1 MDAAWRPPNMVVRN
15 ATRVPSGEGAGDQ
28 AAATDSRCRR
38 RVGRSSAGTASISTS
53 ASIEFRPP
61 LDVLSSGVSER
72 DRRGSQMVHSRRAG
86 SVPGKDVQNAP
97 TGVGSVSGGWMHP
110 RRAPPGR
117 SGDPRHCQQE
127 SWAQQAISTRPSRA
141 ELDAVR
147 SGDFNAVGRARTAFR
162 RLLQAIDRGTWIRNT
177 SSQLMVDDPVPR
189 LAASFDRAGQ
199 LRFEAIQAADELSS
213 ALAQAKGGLSI
224 GDLQPG
230 FEAIRKAQASEDRI
244 ARLPPRPGGLRL
256 APAPLPVPRP
266 FIASAARLVSANPE
280 LTRELDRL
288 PPSDAAQIR
297 ARLADI
303 DRGKEEQ
310 QRSGR
315 AAAAAAPLAAAADTG
330 MDDVPAPADPKE
342 AEAPSPTLTIANDAA
357 ALLAKR
363 MPRSITLRE
372 DGLFG

>member
-1 MDAAWRPPNMVVRN
+1 MRRLGLVVFLAA
-15 ATRVPSGEGAGDQ
+15 GCIHGAPRQDDR
-28 AAATDSRCRR
+28 AIRA
-38 RVGRSSAGTASISTS
+38 VG
-53 ASIEFRPP
+53 
-61 LDVLSSGVSER
+61 
-72 DRRGSQMVHSRRAG
+72 
-86 SVPGKDVQNAP
+86 
-97 TGVGSVSGGWMHP
+97 
-110 RRAPPGR
+110 
-117 SGDPRHCQQE
+117 QQE

-177 SSQLMVDDPVPR
+177 ASQLMVDDPDPR
-189 LAASFDRAGQ
+189 LAASFDRAGR

-213 ALAQAKGGLSI
+213 ALAEAKGGLSI

-244 ARLPPRPGGLRL
+244 VRLPPRPGGLRL

-288 PPSDAAQIR
+288 PPSDAAQVR
-297 ARLADI
+297 ARLADV

-310 QRSGR
+310 QRSETAT
-315 AAAAAAPLAAAADTG
+315 AAAALPAAGADPG
-330 MDDVPAPADPKE
+330 MGDVPAPAEPKE
-342 AEAPSPTLTIANDAA
+342 AEAPSPTLIIANDAA

-363 MPRSITLRE
+363 TPRSITLRE
-372 DGLFG
+372 DGLFELSYDDAEYLVDPRGKLVRKESKER

>member
-1 MDAAWRPPNMVVRN
+1 MRRLGLVVLLAA
-15 ATRVPSGEGAGDQ
+15 GCIHGAPRQD
-28 AAATDSRCRR
+28 
-38 RVGRSSAGTASISTS
+38 
-53 ASIEFRPP
+53 
-61 LDVLSSGVSER
+61 
-72 DRRGSQMVHSRRAG
+72 DRAIRAIG
-86 SVPGKDVQNAP
+86 
-97 TGVGSVSGGWMHP
+97 
-110 RRAPPGR
+110 
-117 SGDPRHCQQE
+117 QQE

-162 RLLQAIDRGTWIRNT
+162 RLIQAIDRGTWIRNT
-177 SSQLMVDDPVPR
+177 ASQLMVDDPDLR
-189 LAASFDRAGQ
+189 LAASFDRAGR

-213 ALAQAKGGLSI
+213 ALAEAKGGLSI

-244 ARLPPRPGGLRL
+244 IRLPPRLGGLRL

-266 FIASAARLVSANPE
+266 FIASAARLVSTNPE

-288 PPSDAAQIR
+288 PPSDAAQTR
-297 ARLADI
+297 ARLADV

-310 QRSGR
+310 QRSQTTT
-315 AAAAAAPLAAAADTG
+315 AAAVPLTAAADPPG
-330 MDDVPAPADPKE
+330 MGDVPAPAEPKE

-363 MPRSITLRE
+363 TPRSITLRE
-372 DGLFG
+372 DGLFELSYDDAEYLVDPRGKLVRKEAKER

>member
-1 MDAAWRPPNMVVRN
+1 MRRLGLVVWLAA
-15 ATRVPSGEGAGDQ
+15 GCIHGAPRQD
-28 AAATDSRCRR
+28 
-38 RVGRSSAGTASISTS
+38 
-53 ASIEFRPP
+53 
-61 LDVLSSGVSER
+61 
-72 DRRGSQMVHSRRAG
+72 DRAIRAIG
-86 SVPGKDVQNAP
+86 
-97 TGVGSVSGGWMHP
+97 
-110 RRAPPGR
+110 
-117 SGDPRHCQQE
+117 QQE
-127 SWAQQAISTRPSRA
+127 SWAQQAISTRPGRA

-162 RLLQAIDRGTWIRNT
+162 RLIQAIDRGTWIRNT
-177 SSQLMVDDPVPR
+177 ASQLMVDDPDLR
-189 LAASFDRAGQ
+189 LASSFDRAGR

-213 ALAQAKGGLSI
+213 ALAEAKGGLSI

-244 ARLPPRPGGLRL
+244 VRVPPRPGGLSL

-266 FIASAARLVSANPE
+266 FIASAARLVSTNPE

-297 ARLADI
+297 ARLADV

-310 QRSGR
+310 QRSQTTTTT
-315 AAAAAAPLAAAADTG
+315 AAAVPLAAAADPG
-330 MDDVPAPADPKE
+330 MGDVPAPAEPKE

-372 DGLFG
+372 DGLFELSYDDAEYLVDPRGKLVRKEAKER